1 MKIAV
6 IGAMNEEITFLKT
19 KMKNLKEEKVFHYDF
34 FKYSVINPSK
44 LPSITD

>member
-19 KMKNLKEEKVFHYDF
+19 KMENLREEK
-34 FKYSVINPSK
+34 INPYVFFYR
-44 LPSITD
+44 